1 MNLKSTL
8 LIFIDGLGIGKA
20 DKKINPFFKY
30 KFKIFTEYFNQIPS
44 LSNRYIEKDE
54 TAFLFPT
61 DAHLGIP
68 GLPQSGTGQTSI
80 FCGINA
86 AKKIGKHFGP
96 YPYSTLIPIIEKKN
110 IFEEF
115 LRLNKK
121 VAFANAYPSIFF
133 DYVNK
138 GRRRLSVSTLSCILS
153 NVKLRSSTDLRHS
166 NAVSAEIDN
175 EYWVKKL
182 HYKIPIILP
191 KTAAK
196 RLLRLTERNH
206 FTMFEYF
213 HTDHLGHGRNKGDM
227 EERLSVLDDFL
238 FYVFTHIENDTN
250 LIVCSDHGNLEDIS
264 VKTHTRNPA
273 LTITIGKDA
282 KILRRKIKHLYDIK
296 KAILGLYK

>member
-1 MNLKSTL
+1 MKSTL

-30 KFKIFTEYFNQIPS
+30 KFKIFTEYFKQIPS
-44 LSNRYIEKDE
+44 LDNQNIKKDE
-54 TAFLFPT
+54 FAFLFPT
-61 DAHLGIP
+61 DANMGVP

-96 YPYSTLIPIIEKKN
+96 YPYSTLIPVIEKKN

-115 LRLNKK
+115 LKLNKK
-121 VAFANAYPSIFF
+121 VAFANAYPAIFF

-153 NVKLRSSTDLRHS
+153 NVKLRSSTDLRQS

-175 EYWVKKL
+175 KYWVEKL
-182 HYKIPIILP
+182 HYKIPIISP
-191 KTAAK
+191 ETAAK
-196 RLLRLTERNH
+196 RLLRITERNH

-213 HTDHLGHGRNKGDM
+213 HTDHLGHGRNKVDM
-227 EERLSVLDDFL
+227 ENRLSVLDNFL
-238 FYVFTHIENDTN
+238 FYIFTHIGNNTN

-282 KILRRKIKHLYDIK
+282 QLLRRRIKHLYDIK